1 MRSEK
6 AARAAGGVKI
16 ELCSSRRFSYN
27 FNPGA
32 MKSQRKNCEAIQ
44 ELKMAP
50 RRVLVISTVV
60 VAFAGVGAW
69 WLEHAQPDGMVKAA
83 VAPVPVT
90 VAIASREDL
99 PIYLSGLG
107 VVQASFTVG
116 IRPQVDGKL
125 EEVLFKEGEHVRK
138 GDVLAKIDPR
148 LYQAALDNAKA
159 QKAKDEA
166 QVISARKDLER
177 SRTLVNQFFE
187 TKQVVDQQQAKVDQV
202 IAMVDGDRAAIETAQ
217 TNLDYTSIVAPSD
230 GRMGVRLIDPGNIV
244 HASDSSPIVTLTLT
258 RPSAVIFT
266 LPARS
271 LDDVRA
277 ALANGPVEVTAFSQD
292 NRRALGKG
300 TLLLIDNMV
309 DQASATMR
317 MKAMFGNENEQL
329 WPGDFVN
336 ARVSLKVL
344 RGALTVPSA
353 AIQTGPDGIFA
364 WVVAKG
370 DVVQVRPITSGPTTD
385 GHTVITMGL
394 TEDDRVVVSG
404 QYKLRQNSK
413 VALTLPNPA
422 VDKQALAP

>member
-1 MRSEK
+1 MTVPTRP
-6 AARAAGGVKI
+6 
-16 ELCSSRRFSYN
+16 F
-27 FNPGA
+27 
-32 MKSQRKNCEAIQ
+32 
-44 ELKMAP
+44 
-50 RRVLVISTVV
+50 RVLVISTVV
-60 VAFAGVGAW
+60 VALAGVGAW
-69 WLEHAQPDGMVKAA
+69 YELEREPDSVVKAA
-83 VAPVPVT
+83 AAPVPVT
-90 VAIASREDL
+90 VAIASRQDL
-99 PIYLSGLG
+99 PIYLTGLG

-125 EEVLFKEGEHVRK
+125 EQILFKEGEHVRK
-138 GDVLAKIDPR
+138 GHVLAKIDPR

-159 QKAKDEA
+159 KKAQDEA
-166 QVISARKDLER
+166 QLISAQKDLQR

-187 TKQVVDQQQAKVDQV
+187 TKQVVDQQQAKVDQF
-202 IAMVDGDRAAIETAQ
+202 IAMVDADRAAIETAQ

-258 RPSAVIFT
+258 QPSAVMFT
-266 LPARS
+266 LSARS
-271 LDDVRA
+271 LDDVRD
-277 ALANGPVEVTAFSQD
+277 ALASGPVEVTAFSQD
-292 NRRALGKG
+292 NRRTLGKG

-317 MKAMFGNENEQL
+317 MKAMFANEDEQL

-336 ARVSLKVL
+336 ARVSLKVV

-364 WVVAKG
+364 WVVAEG
-370 DVVQVRPITSGPTTD
+370 DVVQARPITSGPTTD
-385 GHTVITMGL
+385 GRTMITLGL
-394 TEDDRVVVSG
+394 AEGDRIVVSG

-413 VALTLPNPA
+413 VTLTLPAPA